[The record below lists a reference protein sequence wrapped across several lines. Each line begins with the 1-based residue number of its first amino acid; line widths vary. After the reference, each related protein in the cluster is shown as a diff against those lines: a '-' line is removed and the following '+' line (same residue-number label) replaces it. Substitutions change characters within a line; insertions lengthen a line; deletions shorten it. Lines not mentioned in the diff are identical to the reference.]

1 MMALNVCSFYA
12 VLILHSAT
20 FRDPGTPSTIMILLS
35 CALSWNVQSFVF
47 NSKVAYY
54 CLYVIFVVN
63 SIRGGGS
70 DAIENYRQSD
80 VNIAMSRASQNQS
93 CGFRAYFYVSW
104 PMYLWFLVGP
114 IAAILLLS
122 PLIIRSLWLHFIGT
136 QRHSNTMMIPSG
148 SILEV
153 RIDH

>member
-54 CLYVIFVVN
+54 CLYVIFVVK
-63 SIRGGGS
+63 SIRGGGGGGS
-70 DAIENYRQSD
+70 DAIENHRQSD

-114 IAAILLLS
+114 IVA
-122 PLIIRSLWLHFIGT
+122 LWLPFFGT
-136 QRHSNTMMIPSG
+136 KR
-148 SILEV
+148 
-153 RIDH
+153 

>member
-20 FRDPGTPSTIMILLS
+20 FRDPGTPSTILLS
-35 CALSWNVQSFVF
+35 CGFSVNILSFMF
-47 NSKVAYY
+47 NFQAVCY
-54 CLYVIFVVN
+54 CLYVIFVKAMPL
-63 SIRGGGS
+63 R
-70 DAIENYRQSD
+70 SD
-80 VNIAMSRASQNQS
+80 VLEAHSQENVDIAMSRASQNQS